1 MKRFITLGLT
11 LLATTALSA
20 QDAETVSTFASALSS
35 LKNDIAR
42 NYAGTPSVSPY
53 YFRLLDPGVYSASAA
68 KRVMSLGD
76 DEGSSEYRD
85 QLNSSID
92 HSLLDLYLQDPS
104 KVRYSNE
111 RLDEEELVTVD
122 NNATSQLPTPKVDE
136 ILTNELKEKAATE
149 IDDSIG
155 DIGLVVPKPNF
166 WTRKGEFSLQ
176 FSQNYFSDNWYKGGN
191 NSQNLLS
198 AIILE
203 ANYDDTKRIKWENRL
218 ELRLGFMTTTSD
230 TCHTFLTSN
239 DKIDLTSKLGI
250 KAKRNWYYTVSAEA
264 KSQFMPGYKT
274 NDRRRYS
281 SFLSPLDVY
290 LSVGM
295 DFKPTLKNGNEFS
308 LALLPISYKMRY
320 LRDRDENIHSVYNMV
335 GKDCTHDIGSKVE
348 MNSKL
353 KLAKDFFWKS
363 RFYYFTAYDYAES
376 EWENSFQYQFSKYI
390 SAEVYTLWRFDDNR
404 ARKYYDDNL
413 GYFQFKEYFTLG
425 LTWAF

>member
-1 MKRFITLGLT
+1 MTKVLILSA
-11 LLATTALSA
+11 LLLSPSFVSA
-20 QDAETVSTFASALSS
+20 QDTDAVSSFASSLSS
-35 LKNDIAR
+35 LKNEIAS
-42 NYAGTPSVSPY
+42 NYNSSTTVSPY
-53 YFRLLDPGVYSASAA
+53 YYRLLDPGVYNASAA
-68 KRVMSLGD
+68 KNVMTLSD
-76 DEGSSEYRD
+76 NESSTDYRD
-85 QLNSSID
+85 QLNHSID
-92 HSLLDLYLQDPS
+92 QSLLNLYLQQPS
-104 KVRYSNE
+104 KVKYSNDH
-111 RLDEEELVTVD
+111 LAEEEIVPSESPADEVIL
-122 NNATSQLPTPKVDE
+122 SSKVDD
-136 ILTNELKEKAATE
+136 ILNKELQETPATA
-149 IDDSIG
+149 IDDSIV
-155 DIGLVVPKPNF
+155 DIGLKVDKPNF

-250 KAKRNWYYTVSAEA
+250 KAKKSWYYTVSAEA

-320 LRDRDENIHSVYNMV
+320 LRDHDENIHSVYNMV
-335 GKDCTHDIGSKVE
+335 GKDCTHDIGSKIE

-390 SAEVYTLWRFDDNR
+390 SAEVFTLWRFDDNR
-404 ARKYYDDNL
+404 DRKYYDDNL

-425 LTWAF
+425 LTYAF

>member
-1 MKRFITLGLT
+1 MTKVLILSA
-11 LLATTALSA
+11 LLLSPSFVSA
-20 QDAETVSTFASALSS
+20 QDTDAVSSFASSLSS
-35 LKNDIAR
+35 LKNEIAS
-42 NYAGTPSVSPY
+42 NYHSSSMMSPY
-53 YFRLLDPGVYSASAA
+53 YYRLLDPGVYNASAA
-68 KRVMSLGD
+68 KNVMTLSD
-76 DEGSSEYRD
+76 NESSTDYRD
-85 QLNSSID
+85 QLNHSID
-92 HSLLDLYLQDPS
+92 QSLLNLYLQQPS
-104 KVRYSNE
+104 KVKYSNDH
-111 RLDEEELVTVD
+111 LAEEEIVPSESPADEVIL
-122 NNATSQLPTPKVDE
+122 SSKVDD
-136 ILTNELKEKAATE
+136 ILNKELQETPATA
-149 IDDSIG
+149 IDDSII
-155 DIGLVVPKPNF
+155 DIGLKVDKPNF

-250 KAKRNWYYTVSAEA
+250 KAKKSWYYTVSAEA

-320 LRDRDENIHSVYNMV
+320 LRDHDENIHSVYNMV
-335 GKDCTHDIGSKVE
+335 GKDCTHDIGSKIE

-390 SAEVYTLWRFDDNR
+390 SAEVFTLWRFDDNR
-404 ARKYYDDNL
+404 DRKYYDDNL

-425 LTWAF
+425 LTYAF

>member
-1 MKRFITLGLT
+1 MTKVLILSA
-11 LLATTALSA
+11 LLLSPSFVSA
-20 QDAETVSTFASALSS
+20 QDTDAVSSFASSLSS
-35 LKNDIAR
+35 LKNEIAS
-42 NYAGTPSVSPY
+42 NYHSSSMMSPY
-53 YFRLLDPGVYSASAA
+53 YYRLLDPGVYNASAA
-68 KRVMSLGD
+68 KNVMTLSD
-76 DEGSSEYRD
+76 NESSTDYRD
-85 QLNSSID
+85 QLNHSID
-92 HSLLDLYLQDPS
+92 QSLLNLYLQQPS
-104 KVRYSNE
+104 KVKYSNDH
-111 RLDEEELVTVD
+111 LAEEEIVPSESSADEVIL
-122 NNATSQLPTPKVDE
+122 SSKVDD
-136 ILTNELKEKAATE
+136 ILNKELQETPATA
-149 IDDSIG
+149 IDDSII
-155 DIGLVVPKPNF
+155 DIGLKGDKPNF

-250 KAKRNWYYTVSAEA
+250 KAKKSWYYTVSAEA

-320 LRDRDENIHSVYNMV
+320 LRDHDENIHSVYNMV
-335 GKDCTHDIGSKVE
+335 GKDCTHDIGSKIE

-390 SAEVYTLWRFDDNR
+390 SAEVFTLWRFDDNR
-404 ARKYYDDNL
+404 DRKYYDDNL

-425 LTWAF
+425 LTYAF

>member
-1 MKRFITLGLT
+1 MTKVLILSA
-11 LLATTALSA
+11 LLLSPSFVSA
-20 QDAETVSTFASALSS
+20 QDTDAVSSFASSLSS
-35 LKNDIAR
+35 LKNEIAS
-42 NYAGTPSVSPY
+42 NYHSSTTVSPY
-53 YFRLLDPGVYSASAA
+53 YYRLLDPGVYNASAA
-68 KRVMSLGD
+68 KNVMTLSD
-76 DEGSSEYRD
+76 NESSTDYRD
-85 QLNSSID
+85 QLNHSID
-92 HSLLDLYLQDPS
+92 QSLLNLYLQQPS
-104 KVRYSNE
+104 KVKYSNDH
-111 RLDEEELVTVD
+111 LAEEEIVPSESPADEVIL
-122 NNATSQLPTPKVDE
+122 SSKVDD
-136 ILTNELKEKAATE
+136 ILNKELQETPATA
-149 IDDSIG
+149 IDDSIV
-155 DIGLVVPKPNF
+155 DIGLKVDKPNF

-250 KAKRNWYYTVSAEA
+250 KAKKSWYYTVSAEA

-320 LRDRDENIHSVYNMV
+320 LRDHDENIHSVYNMV
-335 GKDCTHDIGSKVE
+335 GKDCTHDIGSKIE

-390 SAEVYTLWRFDDNR
+390 SAEVFTLWRFDDNR
-404 ARKYYDDNL
+404 DRKYYDDNL

-425 LTWAF
+425 LTYAF

>member
-1 MKRFITLGLT
+1 MTKVLILSA
-11 LLATTALSA
+11 LLLSPSFVSA
-20 QDAETVSTFASALSS
+20 QDTDAVSSFASSLSS
-35 LKNDIAR
+35 LKNEIAS
-42 NYAGTPSVSPY
+42 NYNSSTTVSPY
-53 YFRLLDPGVYSASAA
+53 YYRLLDPGVYNASAA
-68 KRVMSLGD
+68 KNVMTLSD
-76 DEGSSEYRD
+76 NESSTDYRD
-85 QLNSSID
+85 QLNHSID
-92 HSLLDLYLQDPS
+92 QSLLNLYLQQPS
-104 KVRYSNE
+104 KVKYSNDH
-111 RLDEEELVTVD
+111 LAEEEIVPSESPADEVIL
-122 NNATSQLPTPKVDE
+122 SSKVDD
-136 ILTNELKEKAATE
+136 ILNKELQETPATA
-149 IDDSIG
+149 IDDSII
-155 DIGLVVPKPNF
+155 DIGLKVDKPNF

-250 KAKRNWYYTVSAEA
+250 KAKKSWYYTVSAEA

-320 LRDRDENIHSVYNMV
+320 LRDHDENIHSVYNMV
-335 GKDCTHDIGSKVE
+335 GKDCTHDIGSKIE

-390 SAEVYTLWRFDDNR
+390 SAEVFTLWRFDDNR
-404 ARKYYDDNL
+404 DRKYYDDNL

-425 LTWAF
+425 LTYAF

>member
-1 MKRFITLGLT
+1 MTKVLILSA
-11 LLATTALSA
+11 LLLSPSFVSA
-20 QDAETVSTFASALSS
+20 QDTDAVSSFASSLSS
-35 LKNDIAR
+35 LKNEIAS
-42 NYAGTPSVSPY
+42 NYHSSSMMSPY
-53 YFRLLDPGVYSASAA
+53 YYRLLDPGVYNASAA
-68 KRVMSLGD
+68 KNVMTLSD
-76 DEGSSEYRD
+76 NESSTDYRD
-85 QLNSSID
+85 QLNHSID
-92 HSLLDLYLQDPS
+92 QSLLNLYLQQPS
-104 KVRYSNE
+104 KVKYSNDH
-111 RLDEEELVTVD
+111 LAEEEIVPSESPADEVIL
-122 NNATSQLPTPKVDE
+122 SSKVDD
-136 ILTNELKEKAATE
+136 ILNKELQETPATA
-149 IDDSIG
+149 IDDSII
-155 DIGLVVPKPNF
+155 DIGLKVDKPNF

-239 DKIDLTSKLGI
+239 HKIDLTSKLGI
-250 KAKRNWYYTVSAEA
+250 KPKKSWYYTVSAEA

-320 LRDRDENIHSVYNMV
+320 LRDHDENIHSVYNMV
-335 GKDCTHDIGSKVE
+335 GKDCTHDIGSKIE

-390 SAEVYTLWRFDDNR
+390 SAEVFTLWRFDDNR
-404 ARKYYDDNL
+404 DRKYYDDNL

-425 LTWAF
+425 LTYAF

>member
-1 MKRFITLGLT
+1 MTKVII
-11 LLATTALSA
+11 LSA
-20 QDAETVSTFASALSS
+20 LLLSSLSVRAQDSEAVSSFASSLSS
-35 LKNDIAR
+35 LKNEIAR
-42 NYAGTPSVSPY
+42 NYHSSSMVSPY
-53 YFRLLDPGVYSASAA
+53 YYRLLDPGVYNASAA
-68 KRVMSLGD
+68 KHVMTLADKEQSGD
-76 DEGSSEYRD
+76 YRD
-85 QLNSSID
+85 RLNQSID
-92 HSLLDLYLQDPS
+92 QSLLSLYLHNPS
-104 KVRYSNE
+104 DVKYSNSHLE
-111 RLDEEELVTVD
+111 EEELV
-122 NNATSQLPTPKVDE
+122 SQESPSSEVIPSTKVDD
-136 ILTNELKEKAATE
+136 ILTKELQETPATA
-149 IDDSIG
+149 IDDSIV
-155 DIGLVVPKPNF
+155 DIGLKVEKPNF

-198 AIILE
+198 SIILE
-203 ANYDDTKRIKWENRL
+203 ANYDDTKHIKWENRL

-250 KAKRNWYYTVSAEA
+250 KAKKSWYYTVSAEA

-290 LSVGM
+290 LSIGM

-308 LALLPISYKMRY
+308 LALLPVSYKMRY
-320 LRDRDENIHSVYNMV
+320 LRDHDENIHSVYNMI
-335 GKDCTHDIGSKVE
+335 GKDCTHDIGSKIE

-353 KLAKDFFWKS
+353 KLAKDFYWKS
-363 RFYYFTAYDYAES
+363 RFYFFTAYDYAEG

-390 SAEVYTLWRFDDNR
+390 NAEVFTLWRFDDNR
-404 ARKYYDDNL
+404 DRKYYDDNL

-425 LTWAF
+425 LTYAF

>member
-1 MKRFITLGLT
+1 MRKTIILSAFVMSTSLV
-11 LLATTALSA
+11 SA
-20 QDAETVSTFASALSS
+20 QDTDAVSSFATSLSN
-35 LKNDIAR
+35 LKNEIAQ
-42 NYAGTPSVSPY
+42 NYHRSSSVSPY
-53 YFRLLDPGVYSASAA
+53 YYRLLDPGVYNASAA
-68 KRVMSLGD
+68 KHVMTLTENTEGD
-76 DEGSSEYRD
+76 YRD
-85 QLNSSID
+85 QLNQSID
-92 HSLLDLYLQDPS
+92 KSLLSLYLKNPS
-104 KVRYSNE
+104 DVKYSNDHLE
-111 RLDEEELVTVD
+111 EEELVTPDSPGAEVIPS
-122 NNATSQLPTPKVDE
+122 TKVDD
-136 ILTNELKEKAATE
+136 ILTKELQETPATA
-149 IDDSIG
+149 IDDSIV
-155 DIGLVVPKPNF
+155 DIGLKVEKPNF

-198 AIILE
+198 SIILE

-250 KAKRNWYYTVSAEA
+250 KAKKSWYYTVSAEA

-320 LRDRDENIHSVYNMV
+320 LRDKDENIHSVYNMI
-335 GKDCTHDIGSKVE
+335 GKDCTHDIGSKIE

-363 RFYYFTAYDYAES
+363 RFYFFTAYDYAES

-390 SAEVYTLWRFDDNR
+390 NAEVFTLWRFDDNR
-404 ARKYYDDNL
+404 DRKYYDDNL

-425 LTWAF
+425 LTYAF

>member
-1 MKRFITLGLT
+1 MTKVIILGA
-11 LLATTALSA
+11 LLLSSTSMQA
-20 QDAETVSTFASALSS
+20 QDSEAVSSFASSLSS
-35 LKNDIAR
+35 LKNEIAS
-42 NYAGTPSVSPY
+42 NYHSSATVSPY
-53 YFRLLDPGVYSASAA
+53 YYRWLDPGVYNASAA
-68 KRVMSLGD
+68 KHVMTLSDNESSGD
-76 DEGSSEYRD
+76 YRD
-85 QLNSSID
+85 QLNQSID
-92 HSLLDLYLQDPS
+92 QSLLNLYLKEPS
-104 KVRYSNE
+104 KVKYSNE
-111 RLDEEELVTVD
+111 HLEEEELVTAESPAEEVIPS
-122 NNATSQLPTPKVDE
+122 TKVDD
-136 ILTNELKEKAATE
+136 ILTKELQETPATA
-149 IDDSIG
+149 IDDSIV
-155 DIGLVVPKPNF
+155 DIGLKVEKPNF

-250 KAKRNWYYTVSAEA
+250 KAKKSWYYTVSAEA

-290 LSVGM
+290 LSIGM

-308 LALLPISYKMRY
+308 LALLPVSYKMRY
-320 LRDRDENIHSVYNMV
+320 LRDHDENIHSVYNMI
-335 GKDCTHDIGSKVE
+335 GKDVTHDIGSKIE

-363 RFYYFTAYDYAES
+363 RFYFFTAYDYAEG

-390 SAEVYTLWRFDDNR
+390 SAEVFTLWRFDDNR
-404 ARKYYDDNL
+404 DRKYYDDNL

-425 LTWAF
+425 LTYAF

>member
-1 MKRFITLGLT
+1 MTKVIILGA
-11 LLATTALSA
+11 LLLSSSSIQA
-20 QDAETVSTFASALSS
+20 QDSEAVSSFASSLSS
-35 LKNDIAR
+35 LKNEIAS
-42 NYAGTPSVSPY
+42 NYHSSATVSPY
-53 YFRLLDPGVYSASAA
+53 YYRLLDPGVYNASAA
-68 KRVMSLGD
+68 KHVMTLSDNESSGD
-76 DEGSSEYRD
+76 YRD
-85 QLNSSID
+85 ELNQSID
-92 HSLLDLYLQDPS
+92 QSLLNLYLKQPS
-104 KVRYSNE
+104 KVKYSNE
-111 RLDEEELVTVD
+111 HLEEEELVTAESPAEEVIP
-122 NNATSQLPTPKVDE
+122 NTKVDD
-136 ILTNELKEKAATE
+136 ILTKELQETPATA
-149 IDDSIG
+149 IDDSIV
-155 DIGLVVPKPNF
+155 DIGLKVEKPNF

-250 KAKRNWYYTVSAEA
+250 KAKKSWYYTVSAEA

-290 LSVGM
+290 LSIGM

-308 LALLPISYKMRY
+308 LALLPVSYKMRY
-320 LRDRDENIHSVYNMV
+320 LRDHDENIHSVYNMI
-335 GKDCTHDIGSKVE
+335 GKDVTHDIGSKIE

-363 RFYYFTAYDYAES
+363 RFYFFTAYDYAEG

-390 SAEVYTLWRFDDNR
+390 SAEVFTLWRFDDNR
-404 ARKYYDDNL
+404 DRKYYDDNL

-425 LTWAF
+425 LTYAF